1 VQSTRIVAFMH
12 AHIGWMLKKS
22 VRFDSRFIRDI
33 RKDSVALWVDKLY
46 FVILLAGMVLPAAA
60 LNIAGTAAAAI
71 AYRRS
76 QRADPYAPRLAAA
89 RRALGAGAAG
99 GGLIQTDQRGTRP
112 LAAQSGRRPNSSN
125 ISNRVNF
132 TFCTALLIS
141 CVSCQHSD
149 KSRVKYL

>member
-12 AHIGWMLKKS
+12 AHIGWMFKKS

-99 GGLIQTDQRGTRP
+99 GGLIQTFGDDELTTTRGGAP
-112 LAAQSGRRPNSSN
+112 DGRR
-125 ISNRVNF
+125 
-132 TFCTALLIS
+132 LLIFRRL
-141 CVSCQHSD
+141 VVLERRIH
-149 KSRVKYL
+149 